1 MRKKLKKQKS
11 STNNSASKEVM
22 DDGFS
27 SLVDGYTLALED
39 NSFMITAMLEEL
51 SKRELSKEDKKAL
64 DSIGKGLEKI
74 DRNINKLGK

>member
-1 MRKKLKKQKS
+1 L
-11 STNNSASKEVM
+11 ASKEVM

-64 DSIGKGLEKI
+64 DFIGKGLEKI

>member
-11 STNNSASKEVM
+11 STNSLASKEVM

-51 SKRELSKEDKKAL
+51 SKRELSKEDKKVL